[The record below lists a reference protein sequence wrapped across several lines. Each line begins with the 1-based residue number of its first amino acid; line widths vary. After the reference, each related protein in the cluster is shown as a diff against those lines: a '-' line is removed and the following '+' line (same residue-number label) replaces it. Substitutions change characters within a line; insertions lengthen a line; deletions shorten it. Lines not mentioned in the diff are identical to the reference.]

1 MSLWAQMI
9 MIVVVLSLAVIVSDW
24 LERRRRKQGFAHE
37 SGELPGLKEGQTI
50 MAVVD
55 KKKTLYFCIGRDEEK
70 DIQKYEK
77 DVK

>member
-1 MSLWAQMI
+1 MI
-9 MIVVVLSLAVIVSDW
+9 MIVAVLSLVVIVTDW
-24 LERRRRKQGFAHE
+24 LERRERKQDFAHE

-55 KKKTLYFCIGRDEEK
+55 KKKTLYFCIGKDGEQ